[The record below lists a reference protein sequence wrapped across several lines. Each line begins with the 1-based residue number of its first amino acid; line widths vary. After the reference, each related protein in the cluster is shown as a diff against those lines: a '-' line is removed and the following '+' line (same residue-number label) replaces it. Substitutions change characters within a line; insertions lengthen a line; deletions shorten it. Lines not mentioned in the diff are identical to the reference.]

1 MPTTKRPSSHS
12 ALTSDTPEASLA
24 SPLAAYIR
32 VPLSWYQSAT
42 YAYQD
47 DETHSTIRRSYT
59 HPDQQDCKRYFCGYC
74 GTQLSYWSESP
85 ATEADFIQLT
95 LGSLM
100 HEDLHDL
107 EDLGLIPDETDSDES
122 GQDLDTEK
130 AVDTKPDQSAGVLQQ
145 SFGVPWFEELVQG
158 TKLGKMRRRQ
168 GGGQSQ
174 DGNVQVQW
182 EIIEY
187 SDNGA
192 EEDIDMATPSSGK
205 RKLDERDDDEATA

>member
-1 MPTTKRPSSHS
+1 
-12 ALTSDTPEASLA
+12 
-24 SPLAAYIR
+24 
-32 VPLSWYQSAT
+32 
-42 YAYQD
+42 
-47 DETHSTIRRSYT
+47 
-59 HPDQQDCKRYFCGYC
+59 
-74 GTQLSYWSESP
+74 
-85 ATEADFIQLT
+85 
-95 LGSLM
+95 M